1 MGCRRRNRRA
11 RQTTPPGPSL
21 PAARESPYRAK
32 VPPPGPLWVGRRPVA
47 AAPPAL
53 APRRIAARAE
63 PPPVGGRRGREPPA
77 LRPTGPQSPAP
88 YAHSRAC
95 GRVRRGGSRSACL
108 GPPPRG
114 PLRGAPPERR
124 QPVPCCWPGGVPVP
138 PPSWRAT
145 GPHSPAARARPP
157 SLAPGPSVA
166 AAGAG
171 PLRVPP
177 PRVPPWAAPAAPGLF
192 GPGGGAS
199 GAPLGAGRG
208 RRQSRRPPSFS
219 RPAFFS
225 PGLRPCAPLRGLPSV
240 PGLLPLPPA
249 RSVAAASPPCPLP
262 SPAPAGGRGRRE
274 ASPLRACGPA
284 RPLRGLALGP
294 AQPPARRFSFSRPRQ
309 GQAPAGRCAAL
320 TSGGASSPRRSA

>member
-1 MGCRRRNRRA
+1 MGCRRRTPHS

-21 PAARESPYRAK
+21 PAARESPYRTK

-63 PPPVGGRRGREPPA
+63 PPPVGGRRGRKPPA

-124 QPVPCCWPGGVPVP
+124 QPVPFCRPGGVPVP

-145 GPHSPAARARPP
+145 GPHSPAARACPP

-177 PRVPPWAAPAAPGLF
+177 PRVPPLGRPRCARPVRAGRRGFGRSARG
-192 GPGGGAS
+192 GPGA
-199 GAPLGAGRG
+199 AA
-208 RRQSRRPPSFS
+208 QPPSAVVFPS
-219 RPAFFS
+219 RLFS

-240 PGLLPLPPA
+240 PGPLPPPPA
-249 RSVAAASPPCPLP
+249 RSVAAASPPAPSRPPPPLG
-262 SPAPAGGRGRRE
+262 AGGGAR
-274 ASPLRACGPA
+274 LRLSGPA
-284 RPLRGLALGP
+284 ALRV
-294 AQPPARRFSFSRPRQ
+294 
-309 GQAPAGRCAAL
+309 RCAAL
-320 TSGGASSPRRSA
+320 PSARRSHPPGASHSPARVKAKPLRGAARP